1 MRLAPWV
8 LNVQPRLT
16 RRELAY
22 ARLGAGL
29 TEAEMAHLQAAAL
42 PVLLEVLAGRCPWP
56 AWDGWQV
63 GHDGRLYAPGARDGV
78 APNDV
83 ASLHWWR
90 QLVAYW
96 RRQST
101 IQKETRDETLLATG
115 VGG

>member
-1 MRLAPWV
+1 MR
-8 LNVQPRLT
+8 
-16 RRELAY
+16 
-22 ARLGAGL
+22 
-29 TEAEMAHLQAAAL
+29 HLQSVAL
-42 PVLLEVLAGRCPWP
+42 PVLLEVLSGRCPWP

-63 GHDGRLYAPGARDGV
+63 GPDGKLYAPGARDGV

-101 IQKETRDETLLATG
+101 KQEVADEAPYQAV